1 MNDTSGARCISI
13 IMDGNRRWAK
23 EQGKQSLEGHA
34 AGLKKVKEIVRHAFS
49 RGIDTAILYAFST
62 ENWNRTAEEVGY
74 LMNLFQSAIEKEFE
88 ELIQEHIKIRFI
100 GNLARLSEALRV
112 VTKEIEEKSAAI
124 DTKKTL
130 VIALSYGGRPEI
142 VSAVNHLLESG
153 VQRVDEAALSEALW
167 TAGLPD
173 PDIVIRTGGEKRLSN
188 FLPWQTV
195 YSELFFT
202 DTYWPAFTTGEL
214 DAILA
219 EFAERERRHGK

>member
-49 RGIDTAILYAFST
+49 RGIDTVILYAFST

-153 VQRVDEAALSEALW
+153 AQRVDEAALSEALW